1 MEYTENE
8 VLTYIA
14 ENDVKFIKLFFTD
27 IFGSIKSISIQPSE
41 LERAFNSGISFDASA
56 VKGFLG
62 VDKSDLYLVPD
73 ASTLSVLPWRPQH
86 GRVVRFYCNIKY
98 PDGKPFEGDVRKLL
112 SDVVEKSEKNGYKI
126 KVGTECEFYL
136 FQLDEKGNA
145 TNIPHD
151 NAGYCDLAP
160 LDKGENIRRDIC
172 LTLEQMGI
180 KPEVSHHETGPGQ
193 HEVDFVYDSP
203 LKAADNLSTFKTVV
217 RTVAARNGLDANF
230 QGKPLADKPG
240 NGLHI
245 NLSIEKDGRNLF
257 VDFEN
262 EAKYFIAGILNRIS
276 EITAILNPNENS
288 YSRFGHFEAP
298 LYIGWSKA
306 NRSQLIRIPLTSE
319 KSRCRME
326 IRSPDPS
333 CNQYAALA
341 LIIAAGFE
349 GIEKKLALPPELHL
363 DAYTA
368 KPKDLKNVPMLPQSL
383 QEAVRLAL
391 QSDFVKKI
399 LPEVTLNAF
408 AEAEEQQ

>member
-1 MEYTENE
+1 MEYTEKE

-27 IFGSIKSISIQPSE
+27 IFGTIKSISIQPSE
-41 LERAFNSGISFDASA
+41 LERAFQTGISFDASA
-56 VKGFLG
+56 VKGFLS

-98 PDGKPFEGDVRKLL
+98 PDGTPFEGDIRNILEE
-112 SDVVEKSEKNGYKI
+112 VVEKAEKKGYKI
-126 KVGTECEFYL
+126 NVGTECEFYL
-136 FQLDEKGNA
+136 FQLDEKGNV

-160 LDKGENIRRDIC
+160 FDKGENIRRDIC

-193 HEVDFVYDSP
+193 HEVDFVYASP

-230 QGKPLADKPG
+230 SGKPIPGKPG

-245 NLSIEKDGRNLF
+245 NISIEKERKNLF
-257 VDFEN
+257 ADFED
-262 EAKYFIAGILNRIS
+262 EAQYFIAGILDKIR
-276 EITAILNPNENS
+276 EITAFLNPDENS
-288 YSRFGHFEAP
+288 YKRFGHFEAP
-298 LYIGWSKA
+298 LYIGWSRA
-306 NRSQLIRIPLTSE
+306 NRSQLIRIPAASNS
-319 KSRCRME
+319 SRSRME

-341 LIIAAGFE
+341 LLLAAGFE
-349 GIEKKLALPPELHL
+349 GIEKKIPLPPELDL
-363 DAYTA
+363 NIFKASPD
-368 KPKDLKNVPMLPQSL
+368 DLKNLKTLPQSL
-383 QEAVRLAL
+383 SEAVQLAF
-391 QSDFVKKI
+391 QSEFVKKI

-408 AEAEEQQ
+408 VDAEKE

>member
-27 IFGSIKSISIQPSE
+27 IFGTIKSISIQPSE
-41 LERAFNSGISFDASA
+41 LERAFKSGISFDASA
-56 VKGFLG
+56 VKGFLS

-86 GRVVRFYCNIKY
+86 GRVVRFYCNIRY
-98 PDGKPFEGDVRKLL
+98 PDGTPFEGDIRSLL
-112 SDVVEKSEKNGYKI
+112 EEVVEKAAKKGYSI
-126 KVGTECEFYL
+126 NVGTECEFYL
-136 FQLDEKGNA
+136 FQLDEKGNV

-180 KPEVSHHETGPGQ
+180 KPEVSHLETGPGQ
-193 HEVDFVYDSP
+193 HEVDFVYASP

-230 QGKPLADKPG
+230 AGKPIDGKPG

-245 NLSIEKDGRNLF
+245 NISIEKERKNLF
-257 VDFEN
+257 ADFEE
-262 EAKYFIAGILNRIS
+262 EAKYFIAGILERIR
-276 EITAILNPNENS
+276 EITAFLNPNENS
-288 YSRFGHFEAP
+288 YKRLGHFEAP
-298 LYIGWSKA
+298 LYIGWSRA
-306 NRSQLIRIPLTSE
+306 NRSQLIRIPATSD
-319 KSRCRME
+319 KSRSRME

-341 LIIAAGFE
+341 LILAAGFE
-349 GIEKKLALPPELHL
+349 GIEKKTKLPPELNM
-363 DAYTA
+363 DAFHA
-368 KPKDLKNVPMLPQSL
+368 SKDELKNVQTLPKSL
-383 QEAVRLAL
+383 SEAVQIAC
-391 QSDFVKKI
+391 QSEFVKKI
-399 LPEVTLNAF
+399 LPQVTLNAF
-408 AEAEEQQ
+408 VDAEKE

>member
-349 GIEKKLALPPELHL
+349 GIEKKIALPPELHL

>member
-27 IFGSIKSISIQPSE
+27 IFGTIKSISIQPSE
-41 LERAFNSGISFDASA
+41 LERAFKSGISFDASA
-56 VKGFLG
+56 VKGFLS

-86 GRVVRFYCNIKY
+86 GRVVRFYCNIRY
-98 PDGKPFEGDVRKLL
+98 PDGTPFEGDIRSLL
-112 SDVVEKSEKNGYKI
+112 EEVVEKAAKKGYSI
-126 KVGTECEFYL
+126 NVGTECEFYL
-136 FQLDEKGNA
+136 FQLDEKGNV

-193 HEVDFVYDSP
+193 HEVDFVYASP

-230 QGKPLADKPG
+230 AGKPIDGKPG

-245 NLSIEKDGRNLF
+245 NISIEKERKNLF
-257 VDFEN
+257 SDFTD
-262 EAKYFIAGILNRIS
+262 EAQYFIAGILERIR
-276 EITAILNPNENS
+276 EITAFLNPSENS
-288 YSRFGHFEAP
+288 YKRLGHFEAP
-298 LYIGWSKA
+298 LYIGWSRA
-306 NRSQLIRIPLTSE
+306 NRSQLIRIPATSD
-319 KSRCRME
+319 KSRSRME

-341 LIIAAGFE
+341 LILAAGFE
-349 GIEKKLALPPELHL
+349 GIEKKTKLPPELNM
-363 DAYTA
+363 DAFHA
-368 KPKDLKNVPMLPQSL
+368 SKDELKNVQTLPKSL
-383 QEAVRLAL
+383 SEAVQIAC
-391 QSDFVKKI
+391 QSEFVKKI
-399 LPEVTLNAF
+399 LPQVTLNAF
-408 AEAEEQQ
+408 VDAEKE

>member
-1 MEYTENE
+1 MKYTENE

-27 IFGSIKSISIQPSE
+27 IFGTIKSISIQPGE
-41 LERAFNSGISFDASA
+41 LERAFKSGISFDASA

-62 VDKSDLYLVPD
+62 VDRSDLYLVPD

-98 PDGKPFEGDVRKLL
+98 PDGTPFEGDIRRLL
-112 SDVVEKSEKNGYKI
+112 EETVEKAEKKGYRI
-126 KVGTECEFYL
+126 NVGTECEFYL
-136 FQLDEKGNA
+136 FQLDEKGNV
-145 TNIPHD
+145 TDIPHD

-193 HEVDFVYDSP
+193 HEVDFTYDSP

-230 QGKPLADKPG
+230 SGKPIDGKPG

-245 NLSIEKDGRNLF
+245 NISIEKERKNLF
-257 VDFEN
+257 SDFED
-262 EAKYFIAGILNRIS
+262 EARHFIAGILKRIR
-276 EITAILNPNENS
+276 EITAFLNPNENS
-288 YSRFGHFEAP
+288 YKRFGHFEAP
-298 LYIGWSKA
+298 LYIGWSHA
-306 NRSQLIRIPLTSE
+306 NRSQLIRIPETSD
-319 KSRCRME
+319 KSRSRME

-333 CNQYAALA
+333 CNQYAALT
-341 LIIAAGFE
+341 LLLSAGFD
-349 GIEKKLALPPELHL
+349 GIENKTELPPEMNL
-363 DAYTA
+363 DIFKASQNE
-368 KPKDLKNVPMLPQSL
+368 LKNLGTLPQSL
-383 QEAVRLAL
+383 AEAVHLAC
-391 QSDFVKKI
+391 QSEFVKTI

-408 AEAEEQQ
+408 VDAEKE

>member
-112 SDVVEKSEKNGYKI
+112 SDVVEKFEKKGYQI

-245 NLSIEKDGRNLF
+245 NLSVAKDGRNLF
-257 VDFEN
+257 VDFED

-408 AEAEEQQ
+408 AEAEEQ

>member
-27 IFGSIKSISIQPSE
+27 IFGTIKSISIQPSE
-41 LERAFNSGISFDASA
+41 LERAFKSGISFDASA
-56 VKGFLG
+56 VKGFLS

-98 PDGKPFEGDVRKLL
+98 PDGTPFEGDIRSLL
-112 SDVVEKSEKNGYKI
+112 EEVVEKASKKGYSI
-126 KVGTECEFYL
+126 NVGTECEFYL
-136 FQLDEKGNA
+136 FQLDEKGNV

-193 HEVDFVYDSP
+193 HEVDFAYDTP

-230 QGKPLADKPG
+230 AGKPIDGKPG

-245 NLSIEKDGRNLF
+245 NISIEKERKNLF
-257 VDFEN
+257 AEFEE
-262 EAKYFIAGILNRIS
+262 EAKYFIAGILERIR
-276 EITAILNPNENS
+276 EITAFLNPNENS
-288 YSRFGHFEAP
+288 YKRLGHFEAP
-298 LYIGWSKA
+298 FYIGWSHA
-306 NRSQLIRIPLTSE
+306 NRSQLIRIPETSD

-341 LIIAAGFE
+341 LILAAGFE
-349 GIEKKLALPPELHL
+349 GIEKKAKLPPELNM
-363 DAYTA
+363 DAFHA
-368 KPKDLKNVPMLPQSL
+368 SKNELKNVQTLPKTLS
-383 QEAVRLAL
+383 EAVQIAC
-391 QSDFVKKI
+391 SSEFVKKI
-399 LPEVTLNAF
+399 LPQVTLNAF
-408 AEAEEQQ
+408 VDAEKE